1 MIERILI
8 YEELKYIKNLDMDS
22 KQLQLIVGRGI
33 FENDQMS

>member
-8 YEELKYIKNLDMDS
+8 YEELKYIKNLDADS
-22 KQLQLIVGRGI
+22 KIIQSYLGRGI